1 MQKGDIKVTIHFS
14 KRHKRKHGVKQL
26 STQYLISLNIPNH
39 VINNILMQ
47 LSREVVS
54 STILV

>member
-14 KRHKRKHGVKQL
+14 KLHGVKQP
-26 STQYLISLNIPNH
+26 STQYLISLNIPNY

>member
-14 KRHKRKHGVKQL
+14 KLHKSKHGVKQP
-26 STQYLISLNIPNH
+26 STQYLISLNIPNY